1 MKMSILAFIIISLA
15 FCGCYVSFSKYH
27 SALHPI
33 FLYNAL
39 WLIVTIVLQINT
51 MGWYTLNNDVYL
63 ILLVGLIAFDFGGLL
78 IGYGTL
84 NRYSPWNQERV
95 YEIEQVEDSIDYRK
109 VGNRLLMIQLILTI
123 MCIPL
128 FFRGLSY
135 VQRYGMSVMR
145 NIVANGVEEGYM
157 TATERILFMH
167 LGIFPAMQTC
177 SFIQVFLW
185 AKGKIKGWHLLASIL
200 DLIVVVVATV
210 GRWEVFYFALA
221 MLCAYMLNKK
231 TSNSGMSIGKR
242 KRIRRRIRL
251 IIVIAIIALFIVT
264 IQRHKVVGNIFKSIL
279 NIVAG
284 YFCCG
289 PALLQVMLKNPV
301 ASGISTWHWGQAIFG
316 GFLGCINY
324 ILQIVTFKRVHLS
337 LYDTQAYA
345 AEFYAVGAH
354 QSMNA
359 YPTWY
364 YYFMQDFGYLGII
377 FITAIIAGIS
387 VRIYRKA
394 KRKASINNQLAYFYV
409 LHVILF
415 ASIWWEPRRTD
426 IVATILHNFWIMPLI
441 GLNIRGKKN
450 GKV

>member
-1 MKMSILAFIIISLA
+1 MSILAFIIILLA
-15 FCGCYVSFSKYH
+15 FCGCYASYAKYN

-51 MGWYTLNNDVYL
+51 MEWYPLENDVYAV
-63 ILLVGLIAFDFGGLL
+63 LLVGLIAFDFGGLL
-78 IGYGTL
+78 IGYGTI
-84 NRYSPWNQERV
+84 NKSSIYVNTYTEE
-95 YEIEQVEDSIDYRK
+95 YEDDEIDYRK
-109 VGNRLLMIQLILTI
+109 VGNRLLMIQLVLTLI
-123 MCIPL
+123 SIPL

-145 NIVANGVEEGYM
+145 NIFANGVEEGYM
-157 TATERILFMH
+157 TAAERILFLH

-185 AKGKIKGWHLLASIL
+185 AKGKIKGWNLIVSII
-200 DLIVVVVATV
+200 DLVIVVVSTV

-221 MLCAYMLNKK
+221 MLCAYMLNKHP
-231 TSNSGMSIGKR
+231 SDSGMSIGKL
-242 KRIRRRIRL
+242 KKNRRRIRV
-251 IIVIAIIALFIVT
+251 IIAIAIIALAGVT
-264 IQRHKVVGNIFKSIL
+264 IQRHKVVGNIFESIL

-316 GFLGCINY
+316 GLLGCINY
-324 ILQIVTFKRVHLS
+324 ILQIVTFKRVGLN

-364 YYFMQDFGYLGII
+364 YYFMQDFGYVGVILV
-377 FITAIIAGIS
+377 TAIIAGIS

-394 KRKASINNQLAYFYV
+394 RREPSINNQLTYFYV

-415 ASIWWEPRRTD
+415 ASIWWELRRSD
-426 IVATILHNFWIMPLI
+426 IVATMLHNLWIMPLI
-441 GLNIRGKKN
+441 GLSVRGKKN
-450 GKV
+450 GKI

>member
-1 MKMSILAFIIISLA
+1 MSILAFIIILLA
-15 FCGCYVSFSKYH
+15 FCGCYVSYAKYN

-51 MGWYTLNNDVYL
+51 MEWYPLGNDVYA
-63 ILLVGLIAFDFGGLL
+63 ILLIGLISFDFGGLL
-78 IGYGTL
+78 IGYGTI
-84 NRYSPWNQERV
+84 NKSSIYINT
-95 YEIEQVEDSIDYRK
+95 YIEECENDEIDYRK
-109 VGNRLLMIQLILTI
+109 VGNRLLMIQLVLTLI
-123 MCIPL
+123 SIPL
-128 FFRGLSY
+128 FLRGLSY

-145 NIVANGVEEGYM
+145 NIFANGVEEGYM
-157 TATERILFMH
+157 TAAERILFLH

-185 AKGKIKGWHLLASIL
+185 AKGKIKGWNLIASII
-200 DLIVVVVATV
+200 DLVIVVVSTV

-221 MLCAYMLNKK
+221 MLCAYMLNK
-231 TSNSGMSIGKR
+231 SPSDSGMSIGKQ
-242 KRIRRRIRL
+242 KKIRRRIRM
-251 IIVIAIIALFIVT
+251 IIVIAIIALASVT
-264 IQRHKVVGNIFKSIL
+264 IQRHKVIGNIFESIL

-301 ASGISTWHWGQAIFG
+301 SSGISAWHWGQAIFG
-316 GFLGCINY
+316 GLLGCINY
-324 ILQIVTFKRVHLS
+324 ILQIVTFKRVHLN

-345 AEFYAVGAH
+345 AEFYAVSAH

-364 YYFMQDFGYLGII
+364 YYFMQDFGYLGVVLV
-377 FITAIIAGIS
+377 TAIIAGIS

-394 KRKASINNQLAYFYV
+394 KRNPSINNQLAYFYV

-415 ASIWWEPRRTD
+415 ASVWWELRRSD
-426 IVATILHNFWIMPLI
+426 IVATILHNLWIMPLI
-441 GLNIRGKKN
+441 GLSIRGKKN

>member
-1 MKMSILAFIIISLA
+1 MSIFAFIIILLA
-15 FCGCYVSFSKYH
+15 FCGCYVSYAKYN

-51 MGWYTLNNDVYL
+51 MEWYPLENDVYAV
-63 ILLVGLIAFDFGGLL
+63 LLVGLISFDFGGLL
-78 IGYGTL
+78 IGYGTI
-84 NRYSPWNQERV
+84 NKSSIYVNTYTEE
-95 YEIEQVEDSIDYRK
+95 YKDDEIDYRK
-109 VGNRLLMIQLILTI
+109 VGNRLLMIQLVLTLI
-123 MCIPL
+123 SIPL
-128 FFRGLSY
+128 FLRGLSY
-135 VQRYGMSVMR
+135 VQSYGMSVMR
-145 NIVANGVEEGYM
+145 NIIANSVEAGYM
-157 TATERILFMH
+157 TAAERILFLH
-167 LGIFPAMQTC
+167 LGVFPAMQTC

-185 AKGKIKGWHLLASIL
+185 AKGKIKGWNLIASII
-200 DLIVVVVATV
+200 DLIIIVVSTV

-221 MLCAYMLNKK
+221 MLCAYMLNKR
-231 TSNSGMSIGKR
+231 TSDSGMSIGKQ
-242 KRIRRRIRL
+242 KKIRRRIRV
-251 IIVIAIIALFIVT
+251 IIAIAIIALAGVT
-264 IQRHKVVGNIFKSIL
+264 IQRHKVVGNIFESIL

-301 ASGISTWHWGQAIFG
+301 SSGISTWHWGQAIFG
-316 GFLGCINY
+316 GLFGCINY
-324 ILQIVTFKRVHLS
+324 ILQIVTFKRVYLN

-364 YYFMQDFGYLGII
+364 YYFMQDFGYLGVVL
-377 FITAIIAGIS
+377 ITAIIAGIS

-394 KRKASINNQLAYFYV
+394 KREPSINNQLAYFYV

-415 ASIWWEPRRTD
+415 ASVWWELRRSD
-426 IVATILHNFWIMPLI
+426 IVATMLHNLWIMPLI
-441 GLNIRGKKN
+441 GLKVRGKKN

>member
-1 MKMSILAFIIISLA
+1 M
-15 FCGCYVSFSKYH
+15 
-27 SALHPI
+27 LHPI

-39 WLIVTIVLQINT
+39 WFIVIIVLQINT
-51 MGWYTLNNDVYL
+51 MEWYPLGNDVYAV
-63 ILLVGLIAFDFGGLL
+63 LLVGLISFDFGGLL
-78 IGYGTL
+78 IGYGTINKSSIYL
-84 NRYSPWNQERV
+84 NTYTEE
-95 YEIEQVEDSIDYRK
+95 YEDDEIDYRK
-109 VGNRLLMIQLILTI
+109 VGNRLLMIQLVLTLI
-123 MCIPL
+123 SIPL

-145 NIVANGVEEGYM
+145 NIFANGVEEGYM
-157 TATERILFMH
+157 TAAERILFLH

-185 AKGKIKGWHLLASIL
+185 AKGKIKGWNLIVSII
-200 DLIVVVVATV
+200 DLVIVVVSTV

-221 MLCAYMLNKK
+221 MLCAYMLNKR
-231 TSNSGMSIGKR
+231 TSDSGMSIGKQ
-242 KRIRRRIRL
+242 KKIRRRIRV
-251 IIVIAIIALFIVT
+251 IIAIAIIALAGVT
-264 IQRHKVVGNIFKSIL
+264 IQRHKVVGNIFESIL

-301 ASGISTWHWGQAIFG
+301 SSGISTWHWGQAIFG
-316 GFLGCINY
+316 GLFGCINY
-324 ILQIVTFKRVHLS
+324 ILQIVTFKRVYLN

-364 YYFMQDFGYLGII
+364 YYFMQDFGYVGVILV
-377 FITAIIAGIS
+377 TAIIAGIS

-394 KRKASINNQLAYFYV
+394 RREPSINNQLAYFYV

-415 ASIWWEPRRTD
+415 ASIWWELRRSD
-426 IVATILHNFWIMPLI
+426 IVATMLHNLWIMPLI
-441 GLNIRGKKN
+441 GLSVRGKKN
-450 GKV
+450 GKI

>member
-1 MKMSILAFIIISLA
+1 MSILAFIIILLA
-15 FCGCYVSFSKYH
+15 FCGCYVSYAKYN

-51 MGWYTLNNDVYL
+51 MEWYPLGNDVYA
-63 ILLVGLIAFDFGGLL
+63 ILLIGLISFDFGGLL
-78 IGYGTL
+78 IGYGTI
-84 NRYSPWNQERV
+84 NKSSIYINT
-95 YEIEQVEDSIDYRK
+95 YIEECENDEIDYRK
-109 VGNRLLMIQLILTI
+109 VGNRLLMIQLVLTLI
-123 MCIPL
+123 SIPL
-128 FFRGLSY
+128 FLRGLSY

-145 NIVANGVEEGYM
+145 NIIANSVEAGYM
-157 TATERILFMH
+157 TAAERILFLH
-167 LGIFPAMQTC
+167 LGVFPAMQTC

-185 AKGKIKGWHLLASIL
+185 AKGKIKGWNLIASII
-200 DLIVVVVATV
+200 DLVIVVVSTV

-221 MLCAYMLNKK
+221 MLCAYMLNKHP
-231 TSNSGMSIGKR
+231 SDSGMSIGKQ
-242 KRIRRRIRL
+242 KKIRRRIRV
-251 IIVIAIIALFIVT
+251 IIAIAIIALVGVT
-264 IQRHKVVGNIFKSIL
+264 IQRHKVVGNIFESIL

-301 ASGISTWHWGQAIFG
+301 SSGISTWHWGQAIFG
-316 GFLGCINY
+316 GLLGCINY
-324 ILQIVTFKRVHLS
+324 ILQIVTFKRVYLN

-364 YYFMQDFGYLGII
+364 YYFMQDFGYLGVVL
-377 FITAIIAGIS
+377 ITAIIAGIS

-394 KRKASINNQLAYFYV
+394 KREPSINNQLAYFYV

-415 ASIWWEPRRTD
+415 ASVWWELRRSD
-426 IVATILHNFWIMPLI
+426 IVATMLHNLWIMPLI
-441 GLNIRGKKN
+441 GLKVRGKKN

>member
-1 MKMSILAFIIISLA
+1 MSIIAFFIIALS
-15 FCGCYVSFSKYH
+15 FCGCYASYAKYH

-39 WLIVTIVLQINT
+39 WFIVTIVLQINS
-51 MGWYTLNNDVYL
+51 MEWYPLNNDVYR

-84 NRYSPWNQERV
+84 KRYSPWNQE
-95 YEIEQVEDSIDYRK
+95 YSYKIENTEDSIDYRK
-109 VGNRLLMIQLILTI
+109 VGNRLLMIQLVLTVI
-123 MCIPL
+123 SIPL
-128 FFRGLSY
+128 FLRGITY

-145 NIVANGVEEGYM
+145 NILANGVEEGYM
-157 TATERILFMH
+157 TATERILFLHM
-167 LGIFPAMQTC
+167 GVFPAMQTC

-200 DLIVVVVATV
+200 DLIIVVVSTV

-231 TSNSGMSIGKR
+231 PSDSGMSMTKQRKIR
-242 KRIRRRIRL
+242 KRIR
-251 IIVIAIIALFIVT
+251 IVIIAAIIALVSVT
-264 IQRHKVVGNIFKSIL
+264 VQRHKVIGNILTTIL

-289 PALLQVMLKNPV
+289 PSLLQVMLRNPV
-301 ASGISTWHWGQAIFG
+301 ASGISVWHWGQALFG
-316 GFLGCINY
+316 GLLGCINY
-324 ILQIVTFKRVHLS
+324 ILQIITFKRVHLN
-337 LYDTQAYA
+337 LYDTQAYV
-345 AEFYAVGAH
+345 AEFYVVGAN
-354 QSMNA
+354 QRMNA

-364 YYFMQDFGYLGII
+364 YYFMQDFGYLGVI

-387 VRIYRKA
+387 VRIYRNA
-394 KRKASINNQLAYFYV
+394 KRKPSINNQLAFFYV

-415 ASIWWEPRRTD
+415 ASVWWELRRSD
-426 IVATILHNFWIMPLI
+426 IVATMLHNLWIMPLI

>member
-1 MKMSILAFIIISLA
+1 MSILAFTIIFLA
-15 FCGCYVSFSKYH
+15 VCGCYANYAKYH

-51 MGWYTLNNDVYL
+51 MEWYPLENEVYAV
-63 ILLVGLIAFDFGGLL
+63 LLVGLISFDFGGLL
-78 IGYGTL
+78 IGYGTI
-84 NRYSPWNQERV
+84 NKSSIYVNTYIEE
-95 YEIEQVEDSIDYRK
+95 YEDDEIDYRK
-109 VGNRLLMIQLILTI
+109 VGNRLLMIQLVLTLI
-123 MCIPL
+123 SIPL
-128 FFRGLSY
+128 FLRGLSY
-135 VQRYGMSVMR
+135 VQSYGMSVMR
-145 NIVANGVEEGYM
+145 NIIANSVEAGYM
-157 TATERILFMH
+157 TAAERILFLH
-167 LGIFPAMQTC
+167 LGVFPAMQTC

-185 AKGKIKGWHLLASIL
+185 AKGKIKGWNLIASII
-200 DLIVVVVATV
+200 DLVIVVVSTV

-221 MLCAYMLNKK
+221 MLCAYMLNKHP
-231 TSNSGMSIGKR
+231 SDSGMSIGKQ
-242 KRIRRRIRL
+242 KKIRRRIRV
-251 IIVIAIIALFIVT
+251 IIAIAIIALVGVT
-264 IQRHKVVGNIFKSIL
+264 IQRHKVVGNIFESIL

-301 ASGISTWHWGQAIFG
+301 SSGISTWHWGQAIFG
-316 GFLGCINY
+316 GLLGCINY
-324 ILQIVTFKRVHLS
+324 ILQIVTFKRVYLN

-364 YYFMQDFGYLGII
+364 YYFMQDFGYLGVVL
-377 FITAIIAGIS
+377 ITAIIAGIS

-394 KRKASINNQLAYFYV
+394 KREPSINNQLAYFYV

-415 ASIWWEPRRTD
+415 ASVWWELRRSD
-426 IVATILHNFWIMPLI
+426 IVATMLHNLWIMPLI
-441 GLNIRGKKN
+441 GLKVRGKKN

>member
-1 MKMSILAFIIISLA
+1 MSILAFIIILLA
-15 FCGCYVSFSKYH
+15 FCGCYASYAKYN

-51 MGWYTLNNDVYL
+51 MEWYPLENDVYAV
-63 ILLVGLIAFDFGGLL
+63 LLVGLISFDFGGLL
-78 IGYGTL
+78 IGYGTI
-84 NRYSPWNQERV
+84 NKSSIYVNTYTEE
-95 YEIEQVEDSIDYRK
+95 YEDDGINYRK
-109 VGNRLLMIQLILTI
+109 VGNRLLMIQLVLTI
-123 MCIPL
+123 ISIPL
-128 FFRGLSY
+128 FLRGLSY
-135 VQRYGMSVMR
+135 VQKYGMSVMR
-145 NIVANGVEEGYM
+145 NIFANSVEEGYM
-157 TATERILFMH
+157 TAAERILFLH
-167 LGIFPAMQTC
+167 LGVFPAMQTC

-185 AKGKIKGWHLLASIL
+185 AKGKIKGWNLIVSII
-200 DLIVVVVATV
+200 DLVIVVVSTV

-221 MLCAYMLNKK
+221 MLCAYMLNKHP
-231 TSNSGMSIGKR
+231 SDSGMSIGKL
-242 KRIRRRIRL
+242 KKTRRRIRV
-251 IIVIAIIALFIVT
+251 IIAIAIIALAGVT
-264 IQRHKVVGNIFKSIL
+264 IQRHKVVGNIFESIL

-316 GFLGCINY
+316 GLLGCINY
-324 ILQIVTFKRVHLS
+324 ILQIVTFKRGGLS

-345 AEFYAVGAH
+345 AEFYVVGAH

-364 YYFMQDFGYLGII
+364 YYFMQDFGYVGVILV
-377 FITAIIAGIS
+377 TAIIAGIS

-394 KRKASINNQLAYFYV
+394 KSEPTIKNQLAYFYV

-415 ASIWWEPRRTD
+415 ASIWWELRRSD
-426 IVATILHNFWIMPLI
+426 IVATMLHNLWIMPLI
-441 GLNIRGKKN
+441 GLSVRGKKH
-450 GKV
+450 GKI

>member
-1 MKMSILAFIIISLA
+1 MSILAFIIILLA
-15 FCGCYVSFSKYH
+15 FCGCYASYAKYH
-27 SALHPI
+27 SVLHPI

-39 WLIVTIVLQINT
+39 WFIVIIVLQINT
-51 MGWYTLNNDVYL
+51 MEWYPLGNDVYAV
-63 ILLVGLIAFDFGGLL
+63 LLVGLISFDFGGVL
-78 IGYGTL
+78 IGYGTINKSSIYL
-84 NRYSPWNQERV
+84 NTYTEE
-95 YEIEQVEDSIDYRK
+95 YEDDEIDYRK
-109 VGNRLLMIQLILTI
+109 VGNRLLMIQLVLTLI
-123 MCIPL
+123 SIPL

-145 NIVANGVEEGYM
+145 NIFANGVEEGYM
-157 TATERILFMH
+157 TAAERILFLH

-185 AKGKIKGWHLLASIL
+185 AKGKIKGWNLIVSII
-200 DLIVVVVATV
+200 DLVIVVVSTV

-221 MLCAYMLNKK
+221 MLCAYMLNKR
-231 TSNSGMSIGKR
+231 TSDSGMSIGKQ
-242 KRIRRRIRL
+242 KKIRRRIRV
-251 IIVIAIIALFIVT
+251 IIAIAIIALAGVT
-264 IQRHKVVGNIFKSIL
+264 IQRHKVVGNIFESIL

-301 ASGISTWHWGQAIFG
+301 SSGISTWHWGQAIFG
-316 GFLGCINY
+316 GLFGCINY
-324 ILQIVTFKRVHLS
+324 ILQIVTFKRVYLN

-364 YYFMQDFGYLGII
+364 YYFMQDFGYVGVILV
-377 FITAIIAGIS
+377 TAIIAGIS

-394 KRKASINNQLAYFYV
+394 RREPSINNQLAYFYV

-415 ASIWWEPRRTD
+415 ASIWWELRRSG
-426 IVATILHNFWIMPLI
+426 IVATMLHNLWIMPLI
-441 GLNIRGKKN
+441 GLSVRGKKN
-450 GKV
+450 GKI

>member
-1 MKMSILAFIIISLA
+1 MIPLYYA
-15 FCGCYVSFSKYH
+15 KYH

-51 MGWYTLNNDVYL
+51 MEWYPLENEVYAV
-63 ILLVGLIAFDFGGLL
+63 LLVGLISFDFGGLL
-78 IGYGTL
+78 IGYGTI
-84 NRYSPWNQERV
+84 NKSSIYVNTYIEE
-95 YEIEQVEDSIDYRK
+95 YEDDEIDYRK
-109 VGNRLLMIQLILTI
+109 VGNRLLMIQLVLTLI
-123 MCIPL
+123 SIPL
-128 FFRGLSY
+128 FLRGLSY
-135 VQRYGMSVMR
+135 VQSYGMSVMR
-145 NIVANGVEEGYM
+145 NIIANSVEAGYM
-157 TATERILFMH
+157 TAAERILFLH
-167 LGIFPAMQTC
+167 LGVFPAMQTC

-185 AKGKIKGWHLLASIL
+185 AKGKIKGWNLIASII
-200 DLIVVVVATV
+200 DLVIVVVSTV

-221 MLCAYMLNKK
+221 MLCAYMLNKHP
-231 TSNSGMSIGKR
+231 SDSGMSIGKQ
-242 KRIRRRIRL
+242 KKIRRRIRV
-251 IIVIAIIALFIVT
+251 IIAIAIIALVGVT

-301 ASGISTWHWGQAIFG
+301 SSGISTWHWGQAIFG
-316 GFLGCINY
+316 GLLGCINY
-324 ILQIVTFKRVHLS
+324 ILQIVTFKRVYLN

-364 YYFMQDFGYLGII
+364 YYFMQDFGYLGVVL
-377 FITAIIAGIS
+377 ITAIIAGIS

-394 KRKASINNQLAYFYV
+394 KREPSINNQLAYFYV

-415 ASIWWEPRRTD
+415 ASVWWELRRSD
-426 IVATILHNFWIMPLI
+426 IVATMLHNLWIMPLI
-441 GLNIRGKKN
+441 GLKVRGKKN